1 MGEVA
6 SAVSTGDGLLFRG
19 SDGVGESWQCLDVAD
34 SSSRIFYIAFRQRDV
49 QYCSMWFHYFRKNKL
64 VSYCSGRKIRKQKQH
79 EAKIPKPRIPR
90 DSSGFLDR
98 LRRSLP
104 WHVSAPSRWSRP
116 LLLPSFVVLSP
127 RGRRGGTR
135 LGQVAQDT
143 FRCWQSLQCWRLWA

>member
-1 MGEVA
+1 MLRTLPAG
-6 SAVSTGDGLLFRG
+6 SSTLLLGREMFNIG
-19 SDGVGESWQCLDVAD
+19 QCGF
-34 SSSRIFYIAFRQRDV
+34 IT
-49 QYCSMWFHYFRKNKL
+49 FHYFRKNKL
-64 VSYCSGRKIRKQKQH
+64 ISYCSGRKIRKQKQH
-79 EAKIPKPRIPR
+79 EATIPKPRIPR

-127 RGRRGGTR
+127 RGPRGDTR